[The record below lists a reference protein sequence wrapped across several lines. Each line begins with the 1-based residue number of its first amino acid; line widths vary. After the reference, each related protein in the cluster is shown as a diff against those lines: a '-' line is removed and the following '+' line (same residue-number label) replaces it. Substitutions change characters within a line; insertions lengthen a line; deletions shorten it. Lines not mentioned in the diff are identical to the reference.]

1 MTMKTKHKNR
11 ERRGSD
17 KVKAGAQLSSVI
29 RRMPSPV
36 WRALA
41 VVCLAA
47 LAGLAAFV
55 VMSGEPKTYQRES
68 SFAIRPSERVPSA
81 ALSDVVGTLSQ
92 PDSAVT
98 ETVVDMLGSARL
110 RSTAATAAG
119 LPPASVAESGGKYG
133 WKATRRP
140 GSTVVD
146 VTLTGPSDAKL
157 LDMQT
162 GLSAEAAR
170 LVEGNFA
177 LYRLESLS
185 APTSSPDQVGPKT
198 KQTVALA
205 LILGGLL
212 GVALVLFERKL
223 RSSLGTATLDRGS
236 EGPPRGN
243 DDLTGETDGIP
254 VAISGTRRQRGG
266 ATARRER

>member
-1 MTMKTKHKNR
+1 MQNESKKR
-11 ERRGSD
+11 EGRTSEN
-17 KVKAGAQLSSVI
+17 VEIGAQLSSLI
-29 RRMPSPV
+29 RRVPPPV
-36 WRALA
+36 RRVLA
-41 VVCLAA
+41 VVGLAA
-47 LAGLAAFV
+47 LAGLAALV
-55 VMSGEPKTYQRES
+55 VMSGEPKTYERDS
-68 SFAIRPSERVPSA
+68 SFAIRPSETVPSA

-98 ETVVDMLGSARL
+98 ETVVDMLGSPRL
-110 RSTAATAAG
+110 RSSAASAAG
-119 LPPASVAESGGKYG
+119 LPPRSVAESGTTYG

-162 GLSAEAAR
+162 ALSTEAAS
-170 LVEGNFA
+170 LVEDNFA

-205 LILGGLL
+205 LILGALL
-212 GVALVLFERKL
+212 GVALLLLERKL
-223 RSSLGTATLDRGS
+223 RSSLGTATVDRG
-236 EGPPRGN
+236 GDGRPRGN
-243 DDLTGETDGIP
+243 NDLTGETDRVQ
-254 VAISGTRRQRGG
+254 VAIPAARRKRDRGR
-266 ATARRER
+266 ARRER